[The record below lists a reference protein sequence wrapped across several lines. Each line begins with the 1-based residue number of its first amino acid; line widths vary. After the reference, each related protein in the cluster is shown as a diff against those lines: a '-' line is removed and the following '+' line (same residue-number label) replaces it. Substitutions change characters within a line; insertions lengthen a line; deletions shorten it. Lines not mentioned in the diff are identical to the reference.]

1 MWNNFFFAIEFFQ
14 KPDSKK
20 KKKYMHDQH
29 FHFQNWMFFEN
40 EPKFMF
46 YL

>member
-14 KPDSKK
+14 KPDSK